1 MSCHQPVYQWTR
13 IVTTHFPQLSK
24 PQATVLALWSLGM
37 VVARSCALSAVSTLL
52 AQWLDRKPNT
62 VRQQLREFCYEAA
75 AKRGEHRQEVVVE
88 TCFAPLLQWVLSWW
102 EGHQLALALDA
113 TTLGQRFVVLA
124 LSVLY
129 RGCAIP
135 VAWTILPAGQK
146 HAWRREWLRMLRQVR
161 AAVPRRFFVIV
172 LADRGLYARWLYRRI
187 VRLGWHPLLR
197 INTGGTFRPAA
208 SARYRPLR
216 SLVPQPHTHWAGSGT
231 AFVGPRRRLN
241 CTLLARWEE
250 GYTDPW
256 LLLTDL
262 APSVGAAC
270 WYGLRAWIEQGFK
283 ITKRAGWQWQR
294 TRMTEPQRAAR
305 LWLAVAVA
313 TLWLLSVGG
322 IADASI
328 PVGTLPPLPAN
339 LLPPSHPRQ
348 ATRLRLVSVFRQ
360 GWQCILVALL
370 HHRRLPTG
378 RFVPEPWPSAEMA
391 ETKLR
396 VMHEMPLAA

>member
-135 VAWTILPAGQK
+135 IAWTILPAGQK
-146 HAWRREWLRMLRQVR
+146 HA
-161 AAVPRRFFVIV
+161 
-172 LADRGLYARWLYRRI
+172 
-187 VRLGWHPLLR
+187 
-197 INTGGTFRPAA
+197 
-208 SARYRPLR
+208 
-216 SLVPQPHTHWAGSGT
+216 
-231 AFVGPRRRLN
+231 
-241 CTLLARWEE
+241 
-250 GYTDPW
+250 
-256 LLLTDL
+256 
-262 APSVGAAC
+262 
-270 WYGLRAWIEQGFK
+270 
-283 ITKRAGWQWQR
+283 
-294 TRMTEPQRAAR
+294 
-305 LWLAVAVA
+305 
-313 TLWLLSVGG
+313 
-322 IADASI
+322 
-328 PVGTLPPLPAN
+328 
-339 LLPPSHPRQ
+339 
-348 ATRLRLVSVFRQ
+348 
-360 GWQCILVALL
+360 
-370 HHRRLPTG
+370 
-378 RFVPEPWPSAEMA
+378 
-391 ETKLR
+391 
-396 VMHEMPLAA
+396 